1 MACGPTLLASRL
13 HSFRSPN
20 DGVCQ
25 ATRRPTEVKVASFQ
39 LVNFG
44 QMPDVLERP
53 FPTMLLLFHPATY
66 ASKVFLPALQELDRV
81 FRSVQLPVSVAAL
94 DLTASPAP
102 PESFLREYPSAVAPH
117 LQLILPRSMDGEAG
131 VVDYDGMWSSRA
143 LSTAACRLAG
153 PAAEIPVEEIE
164 ALELKIQRLRNLLFE
179 LLFLEELKPEQA
191 SRFQR
196 WFGRQDRAA
205 RECRRQQ
212 VVKEVEQS
220 IDIYSG
226 HLAFLAGW
234 AQLRM
239 RNSPYVLASSPLR

>member
-1 MACGPTLLASRL
+1 
-13 HSFRSPN
+13 
-20 DGVCQ
+20 
-25 ATRRPTEVKVASFQ
+25 
-39 LVNFG
+39 
-44 QMPDVLERP
+44 
-53 FPTMLLLFHPATY
+53 MLLLFHPAWRLSSVTPVESARIRLQATY

-153 PAAEIPVEEIE
+153 PAAEIP
-164 ALELKIQRLRNLLFE
+164 
-179 LLFLEELKPEQA
+179 ELKPEQA

-220 IDIYSG
+220 IDIYSAATDVQG
-226 HLAFLAGW
+226 KCELSQG
-234 AQLRM
+234 
-239 RNSPYVLASSPLR
+239 